1 MDIAISAAKTTLV
14 SDNAESDLVELAK
27 NDRHAFAQLYRAHYP
42 AVAGYLYRRTGDTH
56 IAEDLVS
63 EVFISVLRYLPRY
76 RQRNIPF
83 KYWLYRIATN
93 KANRWAKKHKRSA
106 KNIQY
111 NEAIVDPASE
121 SDLNTRQDSQR
132 AINALLNLPPNFQS
146 VIALYHIEELSIEQ
160 ISLVLKCKP
169 GTVKSRLSR
178 ARQALRIII

>member
-1 MDIAISAAKTTLV
+1 MLWQV
-14 SDNAESDLVELAK
+14 V
-27 NDRHAFAQLYRAHYP
+27 Y
-42 AVAGYLYRRTGDTH
+42 
-56 IAEDLVS
+56 
-63 EVFISVLRYLPRY
+63 
-76 RQRNIPF
+76 
-83 KYWLYRIATN
+83 IATN